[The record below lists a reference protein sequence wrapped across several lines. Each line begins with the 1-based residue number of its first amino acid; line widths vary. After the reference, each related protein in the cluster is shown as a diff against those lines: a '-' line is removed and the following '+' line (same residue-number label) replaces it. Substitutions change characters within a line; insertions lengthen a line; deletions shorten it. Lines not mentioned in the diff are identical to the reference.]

1 MRREPMFVRPLALAV
16 LCLVACG
23 DPAGPAGSALDDVK
37 PADCTLT
44 ATVSE
49 TLVSGTKVGTATGTL
64 TCPRGAQL
72 DLTVCLQSS
81 MTSAFTDAMC
91 ATGSASASLTL
102 TRTSEAAFAG
112 TRNVRAVVRGSVNN
126 AVVGEQVSSV
136 ITIVR

>member
-1 MRREPMFVRPLALAV
+1 MFSFVRPLLLAV
-16 LCLVACG
+16 LCLIACG
-23 DPAGPAGSALDDVK
+23 DPAGPAGSPLDDVK
-37 PADCTLT
+37 PTDCTLT

-91 ATGSASASLTL
+91 TNGSASATMTL
-102 TRTSEAAFAG
+102 TRTSEASFAG
-112 TRNVRAVVRGSVNN
+112 TRNVRAVARGLVNG
-126 AVVGEQVSSV
+126 AATGEKVSSV